1 MKGDYTRE
9 AEITCS
15 TKGQHYPQMKGDY
28 TIGFTSSIVF
38 DGQHYPQI
46 KGDYTQVW
54 ILPFKGSSPP
64 LCSSSLRNISAICIG
79 GIQGF
84 AKFCKDG

>member
-54 ILPFKGSSPP
+54 ILPFKGSSPTSMQF
-64 LCSSSLRNISAICIG
+64 LAEEHQCNMYWRDTGVC
-79 GIQGF
+79 
-84 AKFCKDG
+84 